1 MNMVGIIDKLEL
13 CVKHYYYTIF
23 GVPKML
29 THSGIGYIQTLN
41 RFAFKSIITSFQLDH
56 SINPIMEVKW
66 EVFFPEA
73 IQFHE
78 YRPETLLRDRS

>member
-1 MNMVGIIDKLEL
+1 MDMVGIIDKLKL

-41 RFAFKSIITSFQLDH
+41 QFAFRSIIISFQLDH
-56 SINPIMEVKW
+56 SIKCTMEEKW
-66 EVFFPEA
+66 EVFSTET
-73 IQFHE
+73 IQFHP
-78 YRPETLLRDRS
+78 YRPETLFRERS